1 MPLVRYRKLSQ
12 LLCLIALGLV
22 AALGG
27 GARAEELRVGII
39 GIFTD
44 VPVFVA
50 DANGYFKDEGL
61 SVQLVTFDSA
71 SQMIAPLGTGSL
83 DAGGGAIS
91 VGLYHAGER
100 GVEIK
105 VVADKA
111 HYAPGYG
118 FTSLLV
124 RKDLVDS
131 GAFKSFSDLKDR
143 KIALAGVGTTDQSA
157 VNEAL
162 KRGGL
167 KWGGA
172 ETVSLGFPQHLP
184 ALKNGAIDA
193 SITVEPA
200 RTFILKAGVAV
211 NFADISSFYPNQ
223 QAAALLY
230 GAPFIKNKTEAARK
244 FMRAYL
250 RGARFYND
258 ALSGGHLDGPTASA
272 VIDVLVKYSLLK
284 DAALYHVIT
293 PNAVDPDGTLNVDSM
308 QKDWQFFKDTGQID
322 GRVTVADIADTSFA
336 AAAAA
341 SLGPYQPKK
350 GD

>member
-1 MPLVRYRKLSQ
+1 M
-12 LLCLIALGLV
+12 
-22 AALGG
+22 
-27 GARAEELRVGII
+27 GII

-143 KIALAGVGTTDQSA
+143 KIALAEVGTTDQSA
-157 VNEAL
+157 VNEVL

-184 ALKNGAIDA
+184 AFKNGAIDA

-223 QAAALLY
+223 QAAALLTAHRSSRTRRRLRKSMRLY
-230 GAPFIKNKTEAARK
+230 YAGPGLQSRPAR
-244 FMRAYL
+244 RSLL
-250 RGARFYND
+250 R
-258 ALSGGHLDGPTASA
+258 PTASA
-272 VIDVLVKYSLLK
+272 AISSSSS
-284 DAALYHVIT
+284 T
-293 PNAVDPDGTLNVDSM
+293 P
-308 QKDWQFFKDTGQID
+308 F
-322 GRVTVADIADTSFA
+322 
-336 AAAAA
+336 
-341 SLGPYQPKK
+341 
-350 GD
+350 